1 MNDYRERLLNEY
13 EENKLRRW
21 SSNEILSNEI
31 DLDDLNDFDAHYA
44 EDIHDLY
51 EYDQEER
58 AKMSKCGMCSRS
70 FFWVDSKEELIDCI
84 QREIDERK
92 PFALELN
99 KLRHYIHL
107 PSDKYIYL
115 HESRTMG
122 FICDFCGAQMEDG
135 AGQWSGERNGNG
147 ERNGRSGRS
156 GRERNGRSGGER
168 SKRCWCF

>member
-1 MNDYRERLLNEY
+1 MNNYRERLLNEY

-51 EYDQEER
+51 DYDEEER

-122 FICDFCGAQMEDG
+122 FICDFCGARMEHG
-135 AGQWSGERNGNG
+135 AGSDRRSGNG
-147 ERNGRSGRS
+147 SDCGSGSGDDGGNGDA
-156 GRERNGRSGGER
+156 GGER